1 MTLAVIVL
9 FGLFR
14 ADLAALPRPVNSPQ
28 SAAQSAP
35 EAAPPVSQHQDQKT
49 ETTPSSESEPASPH
63 SPATT
68 KPSASQAGKR
78 THKKRPAISDCGA
91 APAISAAKSS
101 PDAKPSASP
110 AAAGASA
117 QASKSADPPKNCPPQ
132 KIVVRH
138 GGAAEPSIQLAGGP
152 ATDQSS
158 QQKNAAIQLLG
169 STAENLKKLSGRQLS
184 SDQQDTV
191 TQIHQFMQQ
200 SKVAAANGDSDRAR
214 NLAWKAELLS
224 EDLVNPQ
231 K

>member
-9 FGLFR
+9 FGLFG
-14 ADLAALPRPVNSPQ
+14 ADLVALPSAVNPPQ
-28 SAAQSAP
+28 SAAQPAP
-35 EAAPPVSQHQDQKT
+35 QAAPSGGQQQDQKT
-49 ETTPSSESEPASPH
+49 ETAPSSASTPASPH
-63 SPATT
+63 SQATT
-68 KPSASQAGKR
+68 KPSASQPAKR
-78 THKKRPAISDCGA
+78 THKKRPANSDCGT
-91 APAISAAKSS
+91 APAISAAKSA
-101 PDAKPSASP
+101 PDAKQSASP
-110 AAAGASA
+110 AGTGDSA
-117 QASKSADPPKNCPPQ
+117 QASKSGDPPKNCPPQ
-132 KIVVRH
+132 KIVVPQ

-158 QQKNAAIQLLG
+158 QQKNAAIQLLE
-169 STAENLKKLSGRQLS
+169 STEENLKKLSGRQLS

-200 SKVAAANGDSDRAR
+200 SKVAAANGDSERAR